1 MTLFLSFLCLKS
13 LFLTKKG
20 LLFFDFFVRLSRT
33 CVQHSGTAVQQ
44 CRMSVPHCRTKIA
57 IRIYCFFLPTSLYS
71 VAYSSSFS
79 SRQQRE
85 KIASQC
91 GKRDSATGA
100 YIGDRSGCVCQAI
113 EGLFIEQHIFPFP
126 FHSFLRWKLVDL
138 AHPFHRSRLLLAH
151 ISVVDLIIALRLDEV
166 DLFLRAH
173 QEIRMI
179 GGIRPSCR
187 K

>member
-1 MTLFLSFLCLKS
+1 MCTTEFGAATLFLSFLCLKS
-13 LFLTKKG
+13 LFLNKKG

-44 CRMSVPHCRTKIA
+44 CRMSVPHCRTKIP
-57 IRIYCFFLPTSLYS
+57 IRISYFFLPTSLYF

-100 YIGDRSGCVCQAI
+100 YIG
-113 EGLFIEQHIFPFP
+113 
-126 FHSFLRWKLVDL
+126 
-138 AHPFHRSRLLLAH
+138 
-151 ISVVDLIIALRLDEV
+151 
-166 DLFLRAH
+166 
-173 QEIRMI
+173 
-179 GGIRPSCR
+179 PSCPPR
-187 K
+187 NPDDRLPSSHLAANSRSQQTHGETHGSSRNAPLQHPDPRIP